1 MFCPARGAKKRCQL
15 MDYLGVYI
23 FFNSEPYLGRSKE
36 SDNQGLK
43 VQVKRTFKS
52 YSYLSQETKQTN
64 KQRNKKKTDKFSL
77 NFYWIP
83 SASMQ
88 QVPRPPTSKSMSPY
102 SVVSCFSTPRS
113 GATKRQT
120 KIVTY
125 YLSAL
130 RLP

>member
-64 KQRNKKKTDKFSL
+64 KQTNKKKNRQVLLELLL
-77 NFYWIP
+77 NP
-83 SASMQ
+83 E
-88 QVPRPPTSKSMSPY
+88 
-102 SVVSCFSTPRS
+102 C
-113 GATKRQT
+113 
-120 KIVTY
+120 
-125 YLSAL
+125 
-130 RLP
+130 